1 MRAPHPHHARGPGY
15 LPSTHAT
22 SEALARRPK
31 QSRAGGRASINA
43 MNTRISTGTGLA
55 LLAGAIVFHA
65 FASSGAGTAE
75 AVASPAWTPV
85 FVPVAAAEP
94 QSTPAAAGKPAQ
106 APSADPQVLS
116 IAVVPTP
123 SSGSGAVV
131 FRLWSNGNVE
141 RRLVNSTTGLSYQN
155 GWQPLVTNP

>member
-1 MRAPHPHHARGPGY
+1 MEQPIPR
-15 LPSTHAT
+15 
-22 SEALARRPK
+22 ARRPK
-31 QSRAGGRASINA
+31 KSRARGGASINS

-85 FVPVAAAEP
+85 FVPVAAEP
-94 QSTPAAAGKPAQ
+94 QATPAAAGKAAQ
-106 APSADPQVLS
+106 APTADPQVLS

-123 SSGSGAVV
+123 SSGSGTVV
-131 FRLWSNGNVE
+131 FRLWSNGNID
-141 RRLVNSTTGLSYQN
+141 RRLVNSTNGLSYQN
-155 GWQPLVTNP
+155 SWQPLVTNP

>member
-1 MRAPHPHHARGPGY
+1 MEQPIPR
-15 LPSTHAT
+15 
-22 SEALARRPK
+22 ARRPK
-31 QSRAGGRASINA
+31 KSRARGGASINS

-85 FVPVAAAEP
+85 FVPVAAEP
-94 QSTPAAAGKPAQ
+94 QATPAAAGKAAQ

-131 FRLWSNGNVE
+131 FRLWSNGNVD